1 MQIDQQ
7 VSDVTQ
13 LFSEPAMDQLMDQY
27 GVQETFEDDS
37 EEPPVPLDDA
47 EVSSFLTRMY
57 SDALGGDYDDELAQD
72 RAKALN
78 YYYGRPRGDEVG
90 GRSQVQSLDV
100 ADMTE
105 ALLAQIMPLFTG
117 STIAQ
122 FETSDPMEA
131 DQVRLESEYCNWVIM
146 QKNHGY
152 VTLQDAIK
160 NALLLKNGVLKVYP
174 ETKHIPKTE
183 AYEFV
188 SPYERAALLEPSEP
202 GEEVYIVAEETTEQ
216 EGASHIMIRRVRTET
231 KLCVESIPLDEFSV
245 IGSHSSPVLNDC
257 EYCCHTRLMTRS
269 ELIEAGFDP
278 EQVEKLTAD
287 GSMESETV
295 EALARKLYH
304 KEYSSSS
311 PDKANNKITV
321 QDHCVR
327 MDYDQDGYA
336 ELRRVVTAGTT
347 QSTIL
352 YNEEV
357 PFVFFASGTG
367 YMQSGQWVGLSIYD
381 KLKEVQDQKTGFLRQ
396 YMDNMNLMNNRRMG
410 VLDRGRVNLDDALQ
424 SFPGS
429 MVRMKS
435 PDALFPI
442 PVDDIGGSSLQAL
455 NYLDQVRTD
464 RAGASLDMQSQQAS
478 IPTDTAHG
486 VERQISAKEMMAAQI
501 TRNLCETLIRSL
513 FLLVH
518 KSLKEYFPDSAP
530 VPLLV
535 KQQMEQQQQQAQQQ
549 AQQASQEMAPDMAQP
564 APPTQAPTEIAPGGW
579 SERDNVIITTG
590 LSQGEKLKQ
599 QQAYGAVI
607 NFHQTMKSGGDNGVI
622 VSPGAEYEAYIEFC
636 RAAGIQSPQRFFLNP
651 ASPQSQQTQTQNAQ
665 NAQKQMEEQ
674 SQQTQV
680 TLDAQSTLARAEEM
694 KAEAAQQ
701 KNQMQGQIE
710 SLKLQLQQAKDEAT
724 LAKDAS
730 DVQFNYDKLAADI
743 ALKMAE
749 MEQVGNQ
756 QENENFLENRETVRQ

>member
-1 MQIDQQ
+1 M
-7 VSDVTQ
+7 
-13 LFSEPAMDQLMDQY
+13 
-27 GVQETFEDDS
+27 
-37 EEPPVPLDDA
+37 
-47 EVSSFLTRMY
+47 
-57 SDALGGDYDDELAQD
+57 
-72 RAKALN
+72 
-78 YYYGRPRGDEVG
+78 
-90 GRSQVQSLDV
+90 
-100 ADMTE
+100 
-105 ALLAQIMPLFTG
+105 
-117 STIAQ
+117 
-122 FETSDPMEA
+122 
-131 DQVRLESEYCNWVIM
+131 
-146 QKNHGY
+146 
-152 VTLQDAIK
+152 
-160 NALLLKNGVLKVYP
+160 
-174 ETKHIPKTE
+174 
-183 AYEFV
+183 
-188 SPYERAALLEPSEP
+188 
-202 GEEVYIVAEETTEQ
+202 
-216 EGASHIMIRRVRTET
+216 
-231 KLCVESIPLDEFSV
+231 
-245 IGSHSSPVLNDC
+245 
-257 EYCCHTRLMTRS
+257 
-269 ELIEAGFDP
+269 
-278 EQVEKLTAD
+278 
-287 GSMESETV
+287 
-295 EALARKLYH
+295 
-304 KEYSSSS
+304 
-311 PDKANNKITV
+311 
-321 QDHCVR
+321 
-327 MDYDQDGYA
+327 
-336 ELRRVVTAGTT
+336 
-347 QSTIL
+347 
-352 YNEEV
+352 
-357 PFVFFASGTG
+357 
-367 YMQSGQWVGLSIYD
+367 
-381 KLKEVQDQKTGFLRQ
+381 
-396 YMDNMNLMNNRRMG
+396 
-410 VLDRGRVNLDDALQ
+410 
-424 SFPGS
+424 
-429 MVRMKS
+429 
-435 PDALFPI
+435 
-442 PVDDIGGSSLQAL
+442 QAL